1 MQECLGCWRKKKK
14 DFCAQ
19 KRLLFPSSPPEKE
32 AKFMVE
38 RSGDSGKW
46 IDCQLMFYRHINS
59 SLKTDISLHYYN
71 EALFTTVSY

>member
-1 MQECLGCWRKKKK
+1 MEKHLQGRDAGVPWLLEGKKKKK
-14 DFCAQ
+14 DFCTQ
-19 KRLLFPSSPPEKE
+19 KRLLFPCISEKE

-59 SLKTDISLHYYN
+59 SLKTDISLH
-71 EALFTTVSY
+71 